1 MKQEVLEGD
10 LKESPGFSCGE
21 KSMLSITT
29 GASPV
34 VCPSPQKVA
43 REPPPLGAGR
53 NHTGLNTEKKNNMSM
68 QETERAITS
77 AKDKLSAIHSVLDY
91 LEGEL

>member
-1 MKQEVLEGD
+1 
-10 LKESPGFSCGE
+10 
-21 KSMLSITT
+21 
-29 GASPV
+29 
-34 VCPSPQKVA
+34 
-43 REPPPLGAGR
+43 
-53 NHTGLNTEKKNNMSM
+53 MSM